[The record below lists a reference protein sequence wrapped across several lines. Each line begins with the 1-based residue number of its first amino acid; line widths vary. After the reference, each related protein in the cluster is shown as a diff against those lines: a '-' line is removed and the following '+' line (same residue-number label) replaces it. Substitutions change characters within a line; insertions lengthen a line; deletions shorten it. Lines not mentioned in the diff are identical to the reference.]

1 MNEQLKLIVDDIK
14 KLWTKLDVNQKF
26 SIAALVLALF
36 IVGVFFIIKA
46 TEPNWTVLY
55 TDLSKEDVASI
66 SESLK
71 KSGYAFKIS
80 DDKTAILVRNQ
91 DKEDLRMYVAENGL
105 IHDSAGGFEL
115 LDNLQMGSTD
125 FKNKLTK
132 QRIFQGELTRS
143 IEKIQGVSK
152 ARVQLAEPDRS
163 IFSDEDED
171 PSASVV
177 LVLEPGVKLK
187 ASQVLAIKNLVAYSI
202 PRLTNDRVFITD
214 QFGNVLSEDVGK
226 NSSDMQTYRANF
238 EKEAAK
244 KIKDTLETI
253 MGKDNVSVQVSTVMD
268 FNQTRS
274 TIESYTPN
282 RDTDAGIIVQK
293 HDEKEVY
300 TNPKD
305 LPNYEKKKAEEEGQP
320 DVTQAQKNAQN
331 QMYDKADE
339 QNRNAAEGILEPVG
353 PGLEGTPENVTAQ
366 NVTQMTLNETPAK
379 TTNYYDKS
387 KFKRD
392 NDDVKKLSYEKEKT
406 ATTYAVTK
414 EIKQVVYAPGS
425 VVRMSVAV
433 AVNKIL
439 TEDEKEEIKSLVQ
452 AAAGID
458 TSRGDI
464 VNVSSLKFTGI
475 DKEEELK
482 KDKERQRDYIL
493 EILTF
498 IFKNVS
504 PVVIIIILGLVA
516 LNNFGNLF
524 KTPAPEENLEEQGAD
539 DEALPTFDPY
549 LALQQNQT
557 NQEDFYQQDIQF
569 TSAVDKKKSEII
581 NNILGNPEEA
591 ARILTSYIKE

>member
-1 MNEQLKLIVDDIK
+1 MNEQLKLIVEDIK
-14 KLWTKLDVNQKF
+14 KLWAKLDINQKF
-26 SIAALVLALF
+26 SIAALLLALLV
-36 IVGVFFIIKA
+36 VGVFFIVKA

-55 TDLSKEDVASI
+55 SDLSKGDVSAI
-66 SESLK
+66 AESLK

-80 DDKTAILVRNQ
+80 DDKTAIMVRNQ
-91 DKEDLRMYVAENGL
+91 DKEDLRLYVAENDL
-105 IHDSAGGFEL
+105 IHDSVGGFEL
-115 LDNLQMGSTD
+115 LDSLQMGSTD
-125 FKNKLTK
+125 FKNQLTK

-143 IEKIQGVSK
+143 IEKIQGISK
-152 ARVQLAEPDRS
+152 ARVQLADPERS

-177 LVLEPGVKLK
+177 LVLDAGVKLK
-187 ASQVLAIKNLVAYSI
+187 ANQILAIKNLVAYAI

-293 HDEKEVY
+293 HDEKEIY

-305 LPNYEKKKAEEEGQP
+305 LPNYQRQKESEGP
-320 DVTQAQKNAQN
+320 DVTEAQKNAQN
-331 QMYDKADE
+331 QMYDKAEE
-339 QNRNAAEGILEPVG
+339 QTQNAVEHQIIEPVG
-353 PGLEGTPENVTAQ
+353 PGLSGTPTNVSAENVTG
-366 NVTQMTLNETPAK
+366 MTLNETPAK
-379 TTNYYDKS
+379 TTNYYDDS
-387 KFKRD
+387 KINK
-392 NDDVKKLSYEKEKT
+392 NKEDVKKLSYEKEKS

-439 TEDEKEEIKSLVQ
+439 TEEEKEEIKNLVQ

-475 DKEEELK
+475 DKEEVIK
-482 KDKERQRDYIL
+482 QDKERQRDYIL

-498 IFKNVS
+498 LFKNVS
-504 PVVIIIILGLVA
+504 PVIIIFILGMVA
-516 LNNFGNLF
+516 LNNFGNIF
-524 KTPAPEENLEEQGAD
+524 KAPKLNKNEEAAEE
-539 DEALPTFDPY
+539 EPMPTFDPY

-569 TSAVDKKKSEII
+569 TSVIDKKKSEII
-581 NNILGNPEEA
+581 NTIIGNPEEA